1 MVFWMENAMRRLLMT
16 AVTALTVLL
25 TGCATTIRSDV
36 TTFHQWPAD
45 IQDKSYVLEA
55 PAPQDDTLELRSYQN
70 LVRSELGRLGFQ
82 EAAAGAT
89 PSLKVSMRFTT
100 TDVPVRVLEPE
111 FPMFYSSARFMGPYS
126 FHRPYWGGRRY
137 WGGGW
142 YSPFYDPFWHSVP
155 RYTEVIKHYYKR
167 EMQVAIKSAA
177 DGKRLFDVTVH
188 NTSREMS
195 TPAVMPA
202 LVQSAFT
209 GFPGVSGVARRV
221 ELKREG

>member
-1 MVFWMENAMRRLLMT
+1 MKRLLMT
-16 AVTALTVLL
+16 AAAALTLLL

-45 IQDKSYVLEA
+45 IQDKTYVLEA
-55 PAPQDDTLELRSYQN
+55 PPPQDDTLELRAYQN
-70 LVRSELGRLGFQ
+70 LVRSELARLGFQ
-82 EAAAGAT
+82 EAAPNTT
-89 PSLKVSMRFTT
+89 PSLKVAMRFTT
-100 TDVPVRVLEPE
+100 TDVPVRVLQPDY
-111 FPMFYSSARFMGPYS
+111 PAFYPSARFGFRNHFY
-126 FHRPYWGGRRY
+126 RPYWGGRRY

-142 YSPFYDPFWHSVP
+142 YSPFYDPFWHGIPS
-155 RYTEVIKHYYKR
+155 YTEVVKHFYRR

-188 NTSREMS
+188 NTSRTMS
-195 TPAVMPA
+195 TPEVMPA

-209 GFPGVSGVARRV
+209 GFPGVSGVARTV